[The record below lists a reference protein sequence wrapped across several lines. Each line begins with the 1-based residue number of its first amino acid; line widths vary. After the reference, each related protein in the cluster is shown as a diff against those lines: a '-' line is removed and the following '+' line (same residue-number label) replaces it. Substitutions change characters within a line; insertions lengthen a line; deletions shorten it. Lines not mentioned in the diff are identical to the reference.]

1 MVSSV
6 MEPSQMFGVSE
17 ECHSSESGWTMYIG
31 SPAAADGSSDVDTGA
46 ASDEEE
52 DEEHKGYYDINQ
64 DDSDDSM
71 ASDASSGPSHQQR
84 RHPFGG
90 MKNPP
95 HALLPL
101 FTHQNK
107 PNSCFETK
115 PKPKPKPKKP
125 LKKKQRAER
134 KEVKEPK
141 SSVQS
146 SSKARKCIWMGKRN

>member
-46 ASDEEE
+46 ASDEE

-107 PNSCFETK
+107 PNSCLET
-115 PKPKPKPKKP
+115 KPKPKPKKP

-146 SSKARKCIWMGKRN
+146 SSKARKSIWMGKRS